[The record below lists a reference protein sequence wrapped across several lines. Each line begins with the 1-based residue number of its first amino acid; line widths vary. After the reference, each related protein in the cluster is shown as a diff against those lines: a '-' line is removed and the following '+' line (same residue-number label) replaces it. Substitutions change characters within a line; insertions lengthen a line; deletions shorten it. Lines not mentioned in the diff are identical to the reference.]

1 MNEAQKSIIY
11 KAMQIRKN
19 RGENIVDV
27 LKTYKNLTDAEK
39 EEILSEFELEY
50 TLSLDEVKNDKINEL
65 SAVCKKNIEAGVTI
79 KIDDVDETFSYGIES
94 GDQGNID
101 DIFSL
106 AVSTGLSQ
114 PYHSNGGSCKLYTVA
129 QITELYVA
137 CKMLK
142 TKETTYFNQMKQYV
156 NTLEDAETIKAIT
169 YGDELTGIYLENYNA
184 MMAQSQEIIQAL
196 AATGLVDTDD
206 TSSTDAT
213 TDAITLETTEEG
225 TVNE

>member
-79 KIDDVDETFSYGIES
+79 EIDGVDETFSYGIEN

-106 AVSTGLSQ
+106 AVSTNLPQ
-114 PYHSNGGSCKLYTVA
+114 PYHCDGGSCKLYTVQ

-137 CKMLK
+137 VKVLK
-142 TKETTYFNQMKQYV
+142 AKETTYFNQMKQYI
-156 NTLEDAETIKAIT
+156 NSLDDANTIKAIT

-184 MMAQSQEIIQAL
+184 MMEQSQAIIQAL
-196 AATGLVDTDD
+196 ATQGL
-206 TSSTDAT
+206 S
-213 TDAITLETTEEG
+213 I
-225 TVNE
+225 

>member
-1 MNEAQKSIIY
+1 MNDTQLSIIY
-11 KAMQIRKN
+11 KAMSVRKA
-19 RGENIVDV
+19 RGENIVDI

-39 EEILSEFELEY
+39 QDILSEFDMEY
-50 TLSLDEVKNDKINEL
+50 TQTLDEVKTEKINEL
-65 SAVCKKNIEAGVTI
+65 SAICKNKIESGVTI
-79 KIDDVDETFSYGIES
+79 QIDGVDETFSYGIES

-142 TKETTYFNQMKQYV
+142 TKETTYFNQMKQYI
-156 NTLEDAETIKAIT
+156 NTLEDTATIKAIT
-169 YGDELTGIYLENYNA
+169 YGDELTGVYLENYNA

-196 AATGLVDTDD
+196 AKNG
-206 TSSTDAT
+206 
-213 TDAITLETTEEG
+213 TLSM
-225 TVNE
+225 

>member
-50 TLSLDEVKNDKINEL
+50 TLSINEVRADKIKEL
-65 SAVCKKNIEAGVTI
+65 SAVCKSNIETGVTI
-79 KIDDVDETFSYGIES
+79 EIDGVDETFSYGIES

-114 PYHSNGGSCKLYTVA
+114 PYHSNGGSCKLYTVQ

-137 CKMLK
+137 VKVLK
-142 TKETTYFNQMKQYV
+142 AKETTYFNQMKQYI
-156 NTLEDAETIKAIT
+156 NSLDDANIIKAIT
-169 YGDELTGIYLENYNA
+169 YGDELTGIYLENYNSI
-184 MMAQSQEIIQAL
+184 MEQSQAIIQAL
-196 AATGLVDTDD
+196 VKSG
-206 TSSTDAT
+206 
-213 TDAITLETTEEG
+213 TL
-225 TVNE
+225 NL

>member
-1 MNEAQKSIIY
+1 MNDTQLSIIC
-11 KAMQIRKN
+11 KAMSVRKA
-19 RGENIVDV
+19 RGENIVDI

-39 EEILSEFELEY
+39 QDVLSEFDMEY
-50 TLSLDEVKNDKINEL
+50 TQTLDEVKAEKINEL
-65 SAVCKKNIEAGVTI
+65 SAICKKNIEAGVTI
-79 KIDDVDETFSYGIES
+79 EIDGVDETFSYGIES

-142 TKETTYFNQMKQYV
+142 TKETTYFNQMKQYI
-156 NTLEDAETIKAIT
+156 NTLEDTATIKAIT
-169 YGDELTGIYLENYNA
+169 YGDELTGVYLENYNA

-196 AATGLVDTDD
+196 AKNG
-206 TSSTDAT
+206 
-213 TDAITLETTEEG
+213 TLSM
-225 TVNE
+225 

>member
-1 MNEAQKSIIY
+1 MNDTQLSIIC
-11 KAMQIRKN
+11 KAMSVRKA
-19 RGENIVDV
+19 RGENIVDI

-39 EEILSEFELEY
+39 QDVLSEFDMEY
-50 TLSLDEVKNDKINEL
+50 TQTLDEVKAEKINEL
-65 SAVCKKNIEAGVTI
+65 SAICKNNIETGVTI
-79 KIDDVDETFSYGIES
+79 EIDGVDETFSYGIES

-129 QITELYVA
+129 QITELYIA

-142 TKETTYFNQMKQYV
+142 TKETTYFNQMKQYI
-156 NTLEDAETIKAIT
+156 NTLEDTATIKAIT
-169 YGDELTGIYLENYNA
+169 YGDELTGVYLENYNA

-196 AATGLVDTDD
+196 AKNG
-206 TSSTDAT
+206 
-213 TDAITLETTEEG
+213 TLSM
-225 TVNE
+225 